1 MSGYQ
6 WTHVFTLQCSEAIL
20 EKGSN
25 CVLEVSAR
33 PTWRSLMQR
42 DSSSQGVHGSKYKAM
57 FLLSLWSSQTWTT
70 QLLSE
75 MSTSNQIIEI
85 RGDSLGTHRGPI
97 QWFLVTWKMTGF
109 YFDPI
114 TEQVPGQAHKII
126 GCLNLTLSRKTCLC
140 QVTIICAV

>member
-25 CVLEVSAR
+25 CVQESVKGQPEGLSCRETVLLKVFMVLNIKLCFFYLSDPVKHEQLNCCQR
-33 PTWRSLMQR
+33 WVHRIRSL
-42 DSSSQGVHGSKYKAM
+42 K
-57 FLLSLWSSQTWTT
+57 FC
-70 QLLSE
+70 
-75 MSTSNQIIEI
+75 
-85 RGDSLGTHRGPI
+85 GDSLGTHRGPI

-114 TEQVPGQAHKII
+114 TEQVPGQAHKIM